1 MFESW
6 PVKKLYDS
14 LNENAIL
21 SCESTACCDIGLC
34 AIINRISLLG
44 GFIVPGYELVFILNA
59 NLSED
64 DSTRVLGKVND
75 QITKLGGTVTET
87 NQWGKR
93 RLAYPIKKQAEGNY
107 VLEKVQI
114 NQTALKELD
123 ASLKLSEDVL
133 RYLFVRE
140 NS

>member
-1 MFESW
+1 
-6 PVKKLYDS
+6 
-14 LNENAIL
+14 
-21 SCESTACCDIGLC
+21 
-34 AIINRISLLG
+34 
-44 GFIVPGYELVFILNA
+44 VPGYELVFILNA

-64 DSTRVLGKVND
+64 DFTRVLGKVND

-123 ASLKLSEDVL
+123 ANLKLSEDIL

>member
-1 MFESW
+1 
-6 PVKKLYDS
+6 
-14 LNENAIL
+14 
-21 SCESTACCDIGLC
+21 
-34 AIINRISLLG
+34 
-44 GFIVPGYELVFILNA
+44 VPGYELVFILNA

-64 DSTRVLGKVND
+64 DFTRVLGKVND

-123 ASLKLSEDVL
+123 ASLKLSEDIL

>member
-1 MFESW
+1 M
-6 PVKKLYDS
+6 
-14 LNENAIL
+14 
-21 SCESTACCDIGLC
+21 
-34 AIINRISLLG
+34 
-44 GFIVPGYELVFILNA
+44 PGYELVFILNA

-64 DSTRVLGKVND
+64 DFTRVLGKVND

-93 RLAYPIKKQAEGNY
+93 RLAYPIKKQAEGSY

-114 NQTALKELD
+114 EQTALKELD
-123 ASLKLSEDVL
+123 ASLKMSEDVL

>member
-1 MFESW
+1 
-6 PVKKLYDS
+6 
-14 LNENAIL
+14 
-21 SCESTACCDIGLC
+21 
-34 AIINRISLLG
+34 
-44 GFIVPGYELVFILNA
+44 VPGYEMVFILNA

-64 DSTRVLGKVND
+64 DFTRVLGKVND

-93 RLAYPIKKQAEGNY
+93 RFAYPIKRQAEGNY

-114 NQTALKELD
+114 KQTALKELD

>member
-1 MFESW
+1 M
-6 PVKKLYDS
+6 
-14 LNENAIL
+14 
-21 SCESTACCDIGLC
+21 
-34 AIINRISLLG
+34 
-44 GFIVPGYELVFILNA
+44 PGYELVFILNA
-59 NLSED
+59 NLTED
-64 DSTRVLGKVND
+64 DFTRVLGKVND

-93 RLAYPIKKQAEGNY
+93 RFAYPIKKQAEGNY

-114 NQTALKELD
+114 SQTALKELD
-123 ASLKLSEDVL
+123 ANLKMSEDIL

>member
-1 MFESW
+1 
-6 PVKKLYDS
+6 
-14 LNENAIL
+14 
-21 SCESTACCDIGLC
+21 
-34 AIINRISLLG
+34 
-44 GFIVPGYELVFILNA
+44 VPGYELVFILNA

-64 DSTRVLGKVND
+64 DFTRVLEKVND

-93 RLAYPIKKQAEGNY
+93 RLAYPIKRQAEGNY

-114 NQTALKELD
+114 KQTALKELD
-123 ASLKLSEDVL
+123 AGLKMSEDVL

>member
-1 MFESW
+1 M
-6 PVKKLYDS
+6 
-14 LNENAIL
+14 
-21 SCESTACCDIGLC
+21 
-34 AIINRISLLG
+34 
-44 GFIVPGYELVFILNA
+44 PGYELVFILNA
-59 NLSED
+59 DLSED
-64 DSTRVLGKVND
+64 DFTRVLGKVND

-93 RLAYPIKKQAEGNY
+93 RFAYPIKKQTEGNY

-114 NQTALKELD
+114 KQTALKELD
-123 ASLKLSEDVL
+123 AGLKMSEDVL

>member
-1 MFESW
+1 
-6 PVKKLYDS
+6 
-14 LNENAIL
+14 
-21 SCESTACCDIGLC
+21 
-34 AIINRISLLG
+34 
-44 GFIVPGYELVFILNA
+44 VPGYELVFILNA

-64 DSTRVLGKVND
+64 DFTRVLGKVND

-107 VLEKVQI
+107 VLQKVQI
-114 NQTALKELD
+114 KQTALKELD
-123 ASLKLSEDVL
+123 VSLKLSEDVL

>member
-1 MFESW
+1 
-6 PVKKLYDS
+6 
-14 LNENAIL
+14 
-21 SCESTACCDIGLC
+21 
-34 AIINRISLLG
+34 
-44 GFIVPGYELVFILNA
+44 VPGYELVFILNA
-59 NLSED
+59 NLNED
-64 DSTRVLGKVND
+64 DFTRVLGKVND

-114 NQTALKELD
+114 KQTALKELD
-123 ASLKLSEDVL
+123 ANLKLSEDVL

>member
-1 MFESW
+1 
-6 PVKKLYDS
+6 
-14 LNENAIL
+14 
-21 SCESTACCDIGLC
+21 
-34 AIINRISLLG
+34 
-44 GFIVPGYELVFILNA
+44 VPGYELVFILNA

-64 DSTRVLGKVND
+64 DFTRVLGKVND
-75 QITKLGGTVTET
+75 QITKLGGTITET

-114 NQTALKELD
+114 KQTALKELD
-123 ASLKLSEDVL
+123 ANLKMSEDVL

>member
-1 MFESW
+1 M
-6 PVKKLYDS
+6 
-14 LNENAIL
+14 
-21 SCESTACCDIGLC
+21 
-34 AIINRISLLG
+34 
-44 GFIVPGYELVFILNA
+44 VFILNA

-64 DSTRVLGKVND
+64 DFTRVLGKVND

-93 RLAYPIKKQAEGNY
+93 RFAYPIKRQAEGNY

-114 NQTALKELD
+114 KQTALKELD

>member
-1 MFESW
+1 
-6 PVKKLYDS
+6 
-14 LNENAIL
+14 
-21 SCESTACCDIGLC
+21 
-34 AIINRISLLG
+34 
-44 GFIVPGYELVFILNA
+44 VPGYELVFILNA

-64 DSTRVLGKVND
+64 DFTRVLGKVND
-75 QITKLGGTVTET
+75 QITKLGGTITET

-123 ASLKLSEDVL
+123 ANLKLSEDIL

>member
-1 MFESW
+1 M
-6 PVKKLYDS
+6 
-14 LNENAIL
+14 
-21 SCESTACCDIGLC
+21 
-34 AIINRISLLG
+34 
-44 GFIVPGYELVFILNA
+44 PGYELVFILNA

-64 DSTRVLGKVND
+64 DFTRVLGKVND

-93 RLAYPIKKQAEGNY
+93 RFAYPIKKQTEGNY

-114 NQTALKELD
+114 KQTALKELD
-123 ASLKLSEDVL
+123 AGLKMSEDVL

>member
-1 MFESW
+1 M
-6 PVKKLYDS
+6 
-14 LNENAIL
+14 
-21 SCESTACCDIGLC
+21 
-34 AIINRISLLG
+34 
-44 GFIVPGYELVFILNA
+44 PGYELVFILNA
-59 NLSED
+59 DLSED
-64 DSTRVLGKVND
+64 DFTRVLGKVND

-93 RLAYPIKKQAEGNY
+93 RFAYPIKKQAEGNY

-114 NQTALKELD
+114 KQTALKELD
-123 ASLKLSEDVL
+123 ASLKMSEDVL

>member
-1 MFESW
+1 
-6 PVKKLYDS
+6 
-14 LNENAIL
+14 
-21 SCESTACCDIGLC
+21 
-34 AIINRISLLG
+34 
-44 GFIVPGYELVFILNA
+44 VPGYELVFILNA

-64 DSTRVLGKVND
+64 DFTRVLGKVND

-93 RLAYPIKKQAEGNY
+93 RLAYPIKKQVEGNY

-114 NQTALKELD
+114 KQTALKELD
-123 ASLKLSEDVL
+123 ANLKMSEDIL

>member
-1 MFESW
+1 M
-6 PVKKLYDS
+6 
-14 LNENAIL
+14 
-21 SCESTACCDIGLC
+21 
-34 AIINRISLLG
+34 
-44 GFIVPGYELVFILNA
+44 VFILNA
-59 NLSED
+59 SLSED
-64 DSTRVLGKVND
+64 DFTRVLGKVND

-93 RLAYPIKKQAEGNY
+93 RLAYPIKRQAEGNY

-114 NQTALKELD
+114 KQTALKELD

>member
-1 MFESW
+1 
-6 PVKKLYDS
+6 
-14 LNENAIL
+14 
-21 SCESTACCDIGLC
+21 
-34 AIINRISLLG
+34 
-44 GFIVPGYELVFILNA
+44 VPGYELVFILNA
-59 NLSED
+59 NLTED
-64 DSTRVLGKVND
+64 DFTRVLGKVND

-93 RLAYPIKKQAEGNY
+93 RLAYPIKKQAEGAY

-123 ASLKLSEDVL
+123 ANLKMSEDIL

>member
-1 MFESW
+1 M
-6 PVKKLYDS
+6 
-14 LNENAIL
+14 
-21 SCESTACCDIGLC
+21 
-34 AIINRISLLG
+34 
-44 GFIVPGYELVFILNA
+44 PGYEMVFILNA
-59 NLSED
+59 DLSED
-64 DSTRVLGKVND
+64 DFTRVLGKVND

-93 RLAYPIKKQAEGNY
+93 RFAYPIKRQAEGNY

-114 NQTALKELD
+114 KQTALKELD

>member
-1 MFESW
+1 M
-6 PVKKLYDS
+6 
-14 LNENAIL
+14 
-21 SCESTACCDIGLC
+21 
-34 AIINRISLLG
+34 
-44 GFIVPGYELVFILNA
+44 PGYELVFILNA

-64 DSTRVLGKVND
+64 DFTRVLGKVND
-75 QITKLGGTVTET
+75 QITKLGGTITET

-93 RLAYPIKKQAEGNY
+93 RLAYPINKQAEGNY

-123 ASLKLSEDVL
+123 ANLKMSEDVL

>member
-1 MFESW
+1 
-6 PVKKLYDS
+6 
-14 LNENAIL
+14 
-21 SCESTACCDIGLC
+21 
-34 AIINRISLLG
+34 
-44 GFIVPGYELVFILNA
+44 VPGYELVFILNA
-59 NLSED
+59 NLTED
-64 DSTRVLGKVND
+64 DFTRVLGKVND

-93 RLAYPIKKQAEGNY
+93 RLAYPIKKQAEGTY

-123 ASLKLSEDVL
+123 ANLKMSEDVL